1 MKKIIILLVFLF
13 VCSFN
18 IAHASEN
25 PFDICQSKFKNEP
38 KIKELCEKFKDTKDD
53 ETENLESV
61 KLMSSESSL
70 EAATL
75 GSEEDDPYIDIS
87 ENKEWDKDETF
98 EGKVITIEPGAEL
111 RIKEGVTI
119 TLMGSVIKVKGKL
132 IADGTEE
139 NPIIIQS
146 SDKENNGGFSIIS
159 GFGEEDDPA
168 SEISMKNTDVS
179 GNFNTMGAILTENTK
194 LNLEGCNIHD
204 NIIGIIMLEDDPNEK
219 KVNRSKFH
227 DNQIDVVS
235 YYELGGD
242 IPAPDFRYNWWGEN
256 TSKIAQYC
264 DDEYGCLAYHDKLFG
279 LVNMRP
285 WFVSEDFFDPVIIIP
300 GIMGSEE
307 DVFGWHLD
315 PITHTYDN
323 LILSFKDNG
332 YEKGKNLFEFPYD
345 WRNDNVYTAEKLK
358 EKIDEIKE
366 ETGLPAVDIVAHSM
380 GGLLARQYI
389 ESDAYGN
396 DVNQLITL
404 GTPNKG
410 APEAYLKWEAG
421 EGFFTITDK
430 IAEKLFQIEALHSGY
445 LDLGKYIRE
454 KIVSVGQLLPDYS
467 YLKEA
472 SSGET
477 RNYPNNYPG
486 NMFLENL
493 NNVDNLDNLN
503 KINPTI
509 VTGNSE
515 NKDNTMVGFR
525 VVESTEDDQWKHGMP
540 ENFYDDNTDQGID
553 YSKGDETVPYESA
566 TGIDIGEK
574 IEIESTHGDLPTK
587 AQCDVIKKLLG
598 KDKCEYVSTFDR
610 ILDIVAFGVFSPVD
624 IQVVTPEG
632 WAGKNILGKPES
644 EMLLD
649 AYYTGSDAQNEF
661 LTIPVSGSDEKD
673 FQIVTQGMGEGEYK
687 IEISRIT
694 ENEDSREAREIN
706 ATIFGTA
713 VLDQEESTELRIT
726 ENEITV
732 ESDKTPPEISI
743 VSPEENKT
751 YPNNGTIPVSYEITD
766 DKSSEDKITKEIYL
780 DGNNFG
786 EESID
791 PAFLKLGKHALEIV
805 AKDEAGNT
813 SQKEISFKTETSV
826 DAVIDNISRYYN
838 LKLMEKQ
845 DKTVLTVHL
854 KIVKQLQE
862 VMGMLEKTRFA
873 EKETRE
879 KAIAS
884 LKRQIYFYLDWLSGY
899 VEVRSNPKIKDS
911 IDEKVGELLIDDFNF
926 LKYNF

>member
-1 MKKIIILLVFLF
+1 MKKIIILLAFLF
-13 VCSFN
+13 ACSFN
-18 IAHASEN
+18 VARASEN
-25 PFDICQSKFKNEP
+25 SFDICESKFKNES
-38 KIKELCEKFKDTKDD
+38 KIKELCEKFGNSKDD
-53 ETENLESV
+53 ETENLKSM
-61 KLMSSESSL
+61 KLMSSESS
-70 EAATL
+70 
-75 GSEEDDPYIDIS
+75 SEDPNIDIS
-87 ENKEWDKDETF
+87 EDEEWTTNKTF
-98 EGKVITIEPGAEL
+98 DNKRITIEPGAEL

-119 TLMGSVIKVKGKL
+119 TLMGSVIRVKGKL
-132 IADGTEE
+132 IADGTKEK
-139 NPIIIQS
+139 PVVIRS
-146 SDKENNGGFSIIS
+146 LDKENNGGFSIIA

-168 SEISMKNTDVS
+168 SEISMKNTDIS
-179 GNFNTMGAILTENTK
+179 GNFNVSGAIITENTK

-204 NIIGIIMLEDDPNEK
+204 NVIGIIMLEDDPNEK
-219 KVNRSKFH
+219 KVNHSKFH
-227 DNQIDVVS
+227 DNLFDELS
-235 YYELGGD
+235 YYEWGSGM
-242 IPAPDFRYNWWGEN
+242 PVPDFKYNWWGEN
-256 TSKIAQYC
+256 TSKIEQYC
-264 DDEYGCLAYHDKLFG
+264 DDEYGCFTYHDKMFG
-279 LVNMRP
+279 LVNIKP
-285 WFVSEDFFDPVIIIP
+285 WFVSEDFFDPVIVIP
-300 GIMGSEE
+300 GIMGSQE
-307 DVFGWHLD
+307 DALGWHLD

-366 ETGLPAVDIVAHSM
+366 KTGLPAVDIVAHSM

-430 IAEKLFQIEALHSGY
+430 VAEKLFQIEALHSGY

-509 VTGNSE
+509 VTGNGE

-525 VVESTEDDQWKHGMP
+525 VVESTEDDQWEHGMP

-553 YSKGDETVPYESA
+553 YGKGDETVPYESA

-587 AQCDVIKKLLG
+587 AQCDVIEKLLG
-598 KDKCEYVSTFDR
+598 KDECEYASTFDR
-610 ILDIVAFGVFSPVD
+610 ILDIVTFGVFSPVD

-644 EMLLD
+644 EMLSD
-649 AYYTGSDAQNEF
+649 AYYTGSDSQNEF
-661 LTIPVSGSDEKD
+661 LTIPLSGSGEKD
-673 FQIVTQGMGEGEYK
+673 FQIVTQGTGEGEYK
-687 IEISRIT
+687 IEIARIT
-694 ENEDSREAREIN
+694 EDETSGEMEEI
-706 ATIFGTA
+706 TA
-713 VLDQEESTELRIT
+713 AIEGSAVSGSEETSDIKIG

-732 ESDKTPPEISI
+732 ESDKTPPEILI
-743 VSPEENKT
+743 ASPEENKI
-751 YPNNGTIPVSYEITD
+751 YPNSKTIPMSYEITD

-780 DGNNFG
+780 DGNNFE
-786 EESID
+786 EESMD
-791 PAFLKLGKHALEIV
+791 PAFLKLGKHTLKIIAE
-805 AKDEAGNT
+805 DEAGNA
-813 SQKEISFKTETSV
+813 SQKEIGFETKADTDSV
-826 DAVIDNISRYYN
+826 LKNVNYYHR
-838 LKLMEKQ
+838 LKLMKNQ
-845 DKTVLTVHL
+845 DKTAISSQLRL
-854 KIVKQLQE
+854 IDQLQKIIDIIEKNKFLKSKTKE
-862 VMGMLEKTRFA
+862 VLIKNIQ
-873 EKETRE
+873 K
-879 KAIAS
+879 
-884 LKRQIYFYLDWLSGY
+884 QINFYLDWLSSY
-899 VEVRSNPKIKDS
+899 VRIRSNPKINNG